1 MSKSGILN
9 KKLVTGAIA
18 GLLLAV
24 TACSSQGG
32 AQNAPAASGGG
43 DSGGPSFTI
52 AMVTHEAPAP
62 RSGTGSGPAPSRPP
76 SSTASS

>member
-32 AQNAPAASGGG
+32 AQNTPAASG
-43 DSGGPSFTI
+43 
-52 AMVTHEAPAP
+52 
-62 RSGTGSGPAPSRPP
+62 
-76 SSTASS
+76 